1 MDRAYISAKNAVD
14 KVLSMEPNNLKAGR
28 ILERIRRNE
37 EQSLSRLKIAEAF
50 YREGQ
55 KKAAIE
61 AYRDALALN
70 VYLPEA
76 HLGIAKAFEKEKY
89 YYNAIDHYTAYVN
102 LIDISKIEDKEKYTN
117 KIEKLKIK
125 VAEIEARKQFVKK
138 YSNM

>member
-1 MDRAYISAKNAVD
+1 M
-14 KVLSMEPNNLKAGR
+14 
-28 ILERIRRNE
+28 
-37 EQSLSRLKIAEAF
+37 KIAEAF

-89 YYNAIDHYTAYVN
+89 FMERKGSIGPGKTIPGSYRYYH
-102 LIDISKIEDKEKYTN
+102 
-117 KIEKLKIK
+117 
-125 VAEIEARKQFVKK
+125 VARWKK
-138 YSNM
+138 NYFNCYRC